1 MHFAEFVEMWKNLL
15 TNWPFWCIIVYVNS
29 LLTNTYLEDVMKE
42 SSSASK
48 FVSLITYAKAEDVE
62 RILAEKSEMLTYAFW
77 IPHDKDEAAPH
88 IHIVVGL
95 VNSRKPNEVSNWFK
109 KCVNDEGVAQNTLA
123 EPVISCD
130 DIVEY
135 LTHSDEKSVQKGK
148 HQYTTEDIRVSRGTL
163 EAFREEKTDLQ
174 RHAEAKSKKE
184 AKEDE
189 CEQLLDD
196 IIAGTSCRTM
206 ARRYGRDFMKNH
218 KAYREYAAMVIL
230 EEEGDI
236 EKASQVAGNGF
247 HYWQQQAQREAYE
260 DGVIH
265 ALNRVYEMVVSE
277 ENGYSNATK
286 DDFKKLLGQ
295 ISQTERKRK
304 E

>member
-1 MHFAEFVEMWKNLL
+1 
-15 TNWPFWCIIVYVNS
+15 
-29 LLTNTYLEDVMKE
+29 MKE
-42 SSSASK
+42 SSSATK

-62 RILAEKSEMLTYAFW
+62 RILAEKSEMLSYAFW
-77 IPHDKDEAAPH
+77 IPHDKDEAEPH

-109 KCVNDEGVAQNTLA
+109 KCTNDDGVVQNTLA
-123 EPVISCD
+123 EPVLSCD

-135 LTHSDEKSVQKGK
+135 LTHSDVKSVQKGK
-148 HQYTTEDIRVSRGTL
+148 HQYVVEDIRVSRGTL
-163 EAFREEKTDLQ
+163 EAFREEKTDYQ
-174 RHAEAKSKKE
+174 RRDEAKSKKE

-196 IIAGTSCRTM
+196 LIAGTPCRTM

-230 EEEGDI
+230 EEEGDL

-247 HYWQQQAQREAYE
+247 AIFQQEAQRKAYE
-260 DGVIH
+260 DGVVT
-265 ALNRVYEMVVSE
+265 ALNRVYDLVVDE
-277 ENGYSNATK
+277 ENGYSKATK

-295 ISQTERKRK
+295 ISAAERKG
-304 E
+304 EN

>member
-1 MHFAEFVEMWKNLL
+1 
-15 TNWPFWCIIVYVNS
+15 
-29 LLTNTYLEDVMKE
+29 MKE
-42 SSSASK
+42 SSSATK

-77 IPHDKDEAAPH
+77 IPHDKDEAEPH

-148 HQYTTEDIRVSRGTL
+148 HQYTAEDIRVSRGTL

-174 RHAEAKSKKE
+174 RHAEAKAKKE

-218 KAYREYAAMVIL
+218 KAYREYAAMVVL
-230 EEEGDI
+230 EEEGDLD
-236 EKASQVAGNGF
+236 KAAQIANNGF
-247 HYWQQQAQREAYE
+247 TYWQQQAEKTAFE
-260 DGVIH
+260 NGVFH
-265 ALNRVYEMVVSE
+265 ALNRVYETIVDD
-277 ENGYSNATK
+277 ENGYCKLTR
-286 DDFKKLLGQ
+286 DDFKRVLGD
-295 ISQTERKRK
+295 ISRSERK
-304 E
+304 

>member
-1 MHFAEFVEMWKNLL
+1 
-15 TNWPFWCIIVYVNS
+15 
-29 LLTNTYLEDVMKE
+29 MKE
-42 SSSASK
+42 SSSATK

-62 RILAEKSEMLTYAFW
+62 RILAEKSKLLNYAFW
-77 IPHDKDEAAPH
+77 IPHDKDESVPH

-95 VNSRKPNEVSNWFK
+95 VHSRKPNEVSNWFK

-135 LTHSDEKSVQKGK
+135 LTHSDEKSAQKGK
-148 HQYTTEDIRVSRGTL
+148 HQYFAEDIRVSLGTL
-163 EAFREEKTDLQ
+163 EAFREEKTDSQ
-174 RHAEAKSKKE
+174 RHAVAKAKKE
-184 AKEDE
+184 AKENE

-196 IIAGTSCRTM
+196 IISGTSARTM

-218 KAYREYAAMVIL
+218 KAYREYAALVIL

-247 HYWQQQAQREAYE
+247 AYWQQDAQRKAYE
-260 DGVIH
+260 DGVVA
-265 ALNRVYEMVVSE
+265 ALNRVYEIVVDE
-277 ENGYSNATK
+277 ENGYCKTTR
-286 DDFKKLLGQ
+286 DDFKKLLLQ
-295 ISQTERKRK
+295 MSMRK
-304 E
+304 EK